1 MWPKGIIER
10 QPSTDKPLEGFVMGN
25 IVKFKLGPKRPIN
38 HREPI
43 RRIFYLGQTILKVD
57 GRTPLT
63 EFSVRRS
70 VKGTRWTLRFRM
82 ENIKEQIII
91 GTYGP
96 EQIVQEVSSFGLN
109 VTHEEWLKM
118 GWWPPTVL
126 KIEPC
131 EVIPLFSN
139 R

>member
-10 QPSTDKPLEGFVMGN
+10 QPSTDKPLEGFIMSNV
-25 IVKFKLGPKRPIN
+25 VEFKLKPKRLIP
-38 HREPI
+38 HRKPV
-43 RRIFYLGQTILKVD
+43 RRIFYLGQTLLQAH
-57 GRTPLT
+57 GRSHLT

-96 EQIVQEVSSFGLN
+96 EQIAQEVSSFGLN